1 MNHDGWLVHRT
12 VILCFIVFSVF
23 LFCSVTA
30 DTNQNPKDE
39 IVVYGIYPTS
49 GDLAQKGIEGKA
61 AASLAIENLKTVYAD
76 IGSDRTYS
84 LNSTDISSDPDSA
97 LAAVKSLHESGVNLI
112 IGTLSSAQLEAIKPY
127 ADSNGVVIVATGSSA
142 TSLTIP
148 DDNIFRL
155 NPDDSS
161 EEAALN
167 SLLQKENIG
176 YVIPLVR
183 EDSWSNFQG
192 ETILN
197 RSMKSLSSDEVVR
210 YNASATDYKEIVSR
224 LDSLVGSAL
233 DREDKSSVAV
243 LAFTFDDIIPIMEE
257 ASSSA
262 YPNLSLVQWIG
273 TDGNTFGQKLLKS
286 EKAADF
292 ADQRKF
298 SGYTLTL
305 VDLFS
310 SKIPLQMKEKIG
322 YEPDGYA
329 FSAYEAADIA
339 AQVLSMH
346 GSQEAKQLKEALV
359 SVIEKYHGI
368 SGSMSINAAGD
379 KTRASYGFFTLEK
392 DSSGN
397 FVWKNIGDW
406 MKWADSAV
414 PSVRNPDNV
423 DAWYPVNSS

>member
-1 MNHDGWLVHRT
+1 MSL
-12 VILCFIVFSVF
+12 IF
-23 LFCSVTA
+23 LFCSTTA
-30 DTNQNPKDE
+30 DTNQNSKDE

-61 AASLAIENLKTVYAD
+61 AASLAIENLKKGYAD

-84 LNSTDISSDPDSA
+84 LNSTDITSDPESA

-127 ADSNGVVIVATGSSA
+127 ADANGVVIIATGSSA
-142 TSLTIP
+142 TSLSIP

-176 YVIPLVR
+176 YVVPLVR

-197 RSMKSLSSDEVVR
+197 RSMKSLDSDEVVR
-210 YNASATDYKEIVSR
+210 YNASAADYKEIASR
-224 LDSLVGSAL
+224 LDSRVGSAL
-233 DREDKSSVAV
+233 DHDKNSVAV

-273 TDGNTFGQKLLKS
+273 TDGNTFGQTLLKY
-286 EKAADF
+286 EKAANF

-339 AQVLSMH
+339 AQLLSMH
-346 GSQEAKQLKEALV
+346 GSQEAKQLREALG

-397 FVWKNIGDW
+397 YVWKNIGDW

-414 PSVRNPDNV
+414 PSVRSPDNV